1 MKNALTTKPVIEYL
15 PDRPVEE
22 QEGPEFMETVG
33 AMLGMRY
40 DHVIDKIR
48 EVNKFG
54 WNPEIEEGFSAVDNV
69 SEDLKMYSV
78 ELAKASNM
86 THLRQL
92 EN

>member
-40 DHVIDKIR
+40 DHVIDKISFYFR
-48 EVNKFG
+48 SSFL
-54 WNPEIEEGFSAVDNV
+54 IENDFNSKEKSCN
-69 SEDLKMYSV
+69 
-78 ELAKASNM
+78 N
-86 THLRQL
+86 
-92 EN
+92 N